1 MASWFRSKP
10 SSGSSDASLE
20 KQASDLLGGA
30 SDALR
35 GLVVDTGASKA
46 AAELVHP
53 YVGRRHTLVPDVLA
67 EHVDDEHHVDRA
79 SLSSEDAAVFENAP
93 EEDLRASE
101 VKAEHADGT
110 VWHVQIVRDD
120 HVDPKHCD
128 ADGNLKPRRPV
139 PQIRATDFFSK
150 LEKRGDA
157 YVFAGGPL
165 NGWPVV
171 PRRSSIRAII

>member
-35 GLVVDTGASKA
+35 GLVVDNGASKA

-67 EHVDDEHHVDRA
+67 EHVDDEADDGV
-79 SLSSEDAAVFENAP
+79 AAP
-93 EEDLRASE
+93 LG
-101 VKAEHADGT
+101 HAARGH
-110 VWHVQIVRDD
+110 WHS
-120 HVDPKHCD
+120 
-128 ADGNLKPRRPV
+128 A
-139 PQIRATDFFSK
+139 AA
-150 LEKRGDA
+150 LEA
-157 YVFAGGPL
+157 V
-165 NGWPVV
+165 
-171 PRRSSIRAII
+171 